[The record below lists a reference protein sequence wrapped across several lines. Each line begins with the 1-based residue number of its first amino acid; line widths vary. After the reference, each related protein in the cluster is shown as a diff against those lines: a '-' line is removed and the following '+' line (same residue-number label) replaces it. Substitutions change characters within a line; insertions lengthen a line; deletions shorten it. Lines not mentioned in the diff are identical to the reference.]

1 MIDLQ
6 QVEDQRDTGNDQHKD
21 DEDCL
26 FSGPMATEEQKE
38 VVINKSHQCIIGNVT
53 LKEEEGRKSSVI
65 IGFLI
70 VLILSNGQK
79 AAVGTLG
86 NNHF

>member
-6 QVEDQRDTGNDQHKD
+6 QVEDQRDTGNDQHKN

-26 FSGPMATEEQKE
+26 FSGPMAREEQKE

-53 LKEEEGRKSSVI
+53 LKEEGRKSNVI
-65 IGFLI
+65 VGFLI
-70 VLILSNGQK
+70 VKAIK

-86 NNHF
+86 DNIF